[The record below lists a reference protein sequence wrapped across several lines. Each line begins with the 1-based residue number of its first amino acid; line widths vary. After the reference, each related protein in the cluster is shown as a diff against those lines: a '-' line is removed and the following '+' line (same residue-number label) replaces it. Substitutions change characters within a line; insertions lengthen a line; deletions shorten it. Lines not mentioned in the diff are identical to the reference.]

1 MSNEIIKLGIAD
13 KIVTNIEDLFQEE
26 LSILFYFIANIQIQ
40 GEENMIKINETP
52 EKLNPRK
59 RNIQLKNI
67 SLHDLHL
74 IDTDTG
80 ENITQE
86 VIDALPEGTET
97 IDFKISVEL
106 PEEE

>member
-1 MSNEIIKLGIAD
+1 
-13 KIVTNIEDLFQEE
+13 
-26 LSILFYFIANIQIQ
+26 
-40 GEENMIKINETP
+40 MIKINETP

-67 SLHDLHL
+67 SLHDLNL
-74 IDTDTG
+74 IDTD

-97 IDFKISVEL
+97 VDFKITVEL

>member
-1 MSNEIIKLGIAD
+1 
-13 KIVTNIEDLFQEE
+13 
-26 LSILFYFIANIQIQ
+26 
-40 GEENMIKINETP
+40 MIKINEVESKTT
-52 EKLNPRK
+52 PRK
-59 RNIQLKNI
+59 KNIQLKNI
-67 SLHDLHL
+67 SLHDLNL

-86 VIDALPEGTET
+86 VIDALPEGTKT

>member
-1 MSNEIIKLGIAD
+1 
-13 KIVTNIEDLFQEE
+13 
-26 LSILFYFIANIQIQ
+26 
-40 GEENMIKINETP
+40 MIKINEIKSKTTP
-52 EKLNPRK
+52 RNK
-59 RNIQLKNI
+59 NIQLKNI
-67 SLHDLHL
+67 SLHDLNL

-97 IDFKISVEL
+97 INFNISVEL

>member
-1 MSNEIIKLGIAD
+1 
-13 KIVTNIEDLFQEE
+13 
-26 LSILFYFIANIQIQ
+26 
-40 GEENMIKINETP
+40 MIKINETP

-67 SLHDLHL
+67 SLHDLNL

-86 VIDALPEGTET
+86 VIDALPKGAET
-97 IDFKISVEL
+97 VDFKITVDL

>member
-1 MSNEIIKLGIAD
+1 
-13 KIVTNIEDLFQEE
+13 
-26 LSILFYFIANIQIQ
+26 
-40 GEENMIKINETP
+40 MIKINETP

-59 RNIQLKNI
+59 RNIPLKNI
-67 SLHDLHL
+67 SLHDLNI

-97 IDFKISVEL
+97 IDFNISVKL

>member
-1 MSNEIIKLGIAD
+1 
-13 KIVTNIEDLFQEE
+13 
-26 LSILFYFIANIQIQ
+26 
-40 GEENMIKINETP
+40 MIKINETP

-67 SLHDLHL
+67 SLHDLNL
-74 IDTDTG
+74 FDTYTG

-86 VIDALPEGTET
+86 VIDALPKGTET
-97 IDFKISVEL
+97 VNFKITVDL

>member
-1 MSNEIIKLGIAD
+1 
-13 KIVTNIEDLFQEE
+13 
-26 LSILFYFIANIQIQ
+26 
-40 GEENMIKINETP
+40 MIKINEVKSKIT
-52 EKLNPRK
+52 PRK
-59 RNIQLKNI
+59 KNIQLKNI
-67 SLHDLHL
+67 SLHELHL

-97 IDFKISVEL
+97 INFKITVEL

>member
-1 MSNEIIKLGIAD
+1 
-13 KIVTNIEDLFQEE
+13 
-26 LSILFYFIANIQIQ
+26 
-40 GEENMIKINETP
+40 MIKINETP

-67 SLHDLHL
+67 SLHDLNL
-74 IDTDTG
+74 FNTDTG

-86 VIDALPEGTET
+86 VIDALPKGTET
-97 IDFKISVEL
+97 VNFKITVDL

>member
-1 MSNEIIKLGIAD
+1 
-13 KIVTNIEDLFQEE
+13 
-26 LSILFYFIANIQIQ
+26 
-40 GEENMIKINETP
+40 MIKINETP

-67 SLHDLHL
+67 SLHDLNL

-86 VIDALPEGTET
+86 VIDALPEGTKT
-97 IDFKISVEL
+97 VDFKITVDL

>member
-1 MSNEIIKLGIAD
+1 MIRL
-13 KIVTNIEDLFQEE
+13 
-26 LSILFYFIANIQIQ
+26 ILLINKQGKVRLMKFYEFLN
-40 GEENMIKINETP
+40 KC
-52 EKLNPRK
+52 EKLFNLH
-59 RNIQLKNI
+59 IQLKNI

-86 VIDALPEGTET
+86 VIDALPKGTET
-97 IDFKISVEL
+97 VDFKITVEL

>member
-1 MSNEIIKLGIAD
+1 
-13 KIVTNIEDLFQEE
+13 
-26 LSILFYFIANIQIQ
+26 
-40 GEENMIKINETP
+40 MIKISEMKSKTT
-52 EKLNPRK
+52 PRK
-59 RNIQLKNI
+59 KNIQLKNI
-67 SLHDLHL
+67 SLHDLNL

-97 IDFKISVEL
+97 IDFNISVEL

>member
-1 MSNEIIKLGIAD
+1 
-13 KIVTNIEDLFQEE
+13 
-26 LSILFYFIANIQIQ
+26 
-40 GEENMIKINETP
+40 MIKINEIKSKTT
-52 EKLNPRK
+52 PRK
-59 RNIQLKNI
+59 KNIQLNNI
-67 SLHDLHL
+67 SLHDLNL

-97 IDFKISVEL
+97 IDFNISVEL

>member
-1 MSNEIIKLGIAD
+1 
-13 KIVTNIEDLFQEE
+13 
-26 LSILFYFIANIQIQ
+26 
-40 GEENMIKINETP
+40 MIKINETP

-59 RNIQLKNI
+59 RNIQKNI
-67 SLHDLHL
+67 SLHDLNL

-86 VIDALPEGTET
+86 VIDALPKGTET
-97 IDFKISVEL
+97 VDFKITVDL

>member
-1 MSNEIIKLGIAD
+1 
-13 KIVTNIEDLFQEE
+13 
-26 LSILFYFIANIQIQ
+26 
-40 GEENMIKINETP
+40 MIKINETP

-67 SLHDLHL
+67 SLHDLNL

-86 VIDALPEGTET
+86 VIVAHPEGTET
-97 IDFKISVEL
+97 VDFKITVEL

>member
-1 MSNEIIKLGIAD
+1 
-13 KIVTNIEDLFQEE
+13 
-26 LSILFYFIANIQIQ
+26 
-40 GEENMIKINETP
+40 MIKINETP
-52 EKLNPRK
+52 EKLNPCK

-67 SLHDLHL
+67 SLHDLNI

-97 IDFKISVEL
+97 IDFNISVKL

>member
-1 MSNEIIKLGIAD
+1 
-13 KIVTNIEDLFQEE
+13 
-26 LSILFYFIANIQIQ
+26 
-40 GEENMIKINETP
+40 MIKINETP

-67 SLHDLHL
+67 SLHDLNL

-86 VIDALPEGTET
+86 VIDAPPKGTET
-97 IDFKISVEL
+97 VDFKITVDL

>member
-1 MSNEIIKLGIAD
+1 
-13 KIVTNIEDLFQEE
+13 
-26 LSILFYFIANIQIQ
+26 
-40 GEENMIKINETP
+40 MIKINEIKSKTT
-52 EKLNPRK
+52 PRK
-59 RNIQLKNI
+59 KNIQIKNI
-67 SLHDLHL
+67 SLHDLNL

-97 IDFKISVEL
+97 IDFNISVEL

>member
-1 MSNEIIKLGIAD
+1 
-13 KIVTNIEDLFQEE
+13 
-26 LSILFYFIANIQIQ
+26 
-40 GEENMIKINETP
+40 MIKINETP

-67 SLHDLHL
+67 SLHDLNL

-106 PEEE
+106 LEEE

>member
-1 MSNEIIKLGIAD
+1 
-13 KIVTNIEDLFQEE
+13 
-26 LSILFYFIANIQIQ
+26 
-40 GEENMIKINETP
+40 MIKINEIESKIT
-52 EKLNPRK
+52 PRK
-59 RNIQLKNI
+59 KNIQLKNI
-67 SLHDLHL
+67 SLHNLNL

-97 IDFKISVEL
+97 VDFKITVEL

>member
-1 MSNEIIKLGIAD
+1 
-13 KIVTNIEDLFQEE
+13 
-26 LSILFYFIANIQIQ
+26 
-40 GEENMIKINETP
+40 MIKINEIKSKTT
-52 EKLNPRK
+52 PRK
-59 RNIQLKNI
+59 KNIQLKNI
-67 SLHDLHL
+67 SLHGLNL

-97 IDFKISVEL
+97 IDFNISVEL